1 MKSPT
6 QTIHALYGCPAVSK
20 PEPTGPIDAPH
31 GCRVCGAPC
40 DRGMPYADWGGS
52 DTTTPGRVRSW
63 QSAVVC
69 EACVAICARFSPC
82 PARPAADGKE
92 PIRWSNL
99 SILFDD
105 EGLVT
110 ATKGEK
116 DRIRAWLAKP
126 KRGRWFAGIAESG
139 QKHVIPW
146 TPWNGAGAQ
155 RGTIRFEERD
165 VVCTADAL
173 LSLVCDM
180 TAFLTAGATKETIET
195 GQYSPNQ
202 WRSLEAHI
210 ERFEGQWSHERGGDV
225 FALALWLAQR
235 DEAETAERIERENAE
250 RAAKKAA
257 EKEKA
262 KRGRKPNP
270 KPQAGG
276 DVAPAEPTAARG
288 SDGSQGGARRE
299 KRRRAEGPVGG
310 TAPRAARGVPV
321 QRGERDHAL
330 GSPEDAAAGGCADVL
345 VAGRVV
351 HADPPKAP
359 ARSAEQGQLSLFG
372 RADQ

>member
-6 QTIHALYGCPAVSK
+6 QTIHALYGCPAVSR

-40 DRGMPYADWGGS
+40 DRGMAYEDWGGS
-52 DTTTPGRVRSW
+52 DTTTPGRVRAW

-69 EACVAICARFSPC
+69 EACVAICARYSPC

-92 PIRWSNL
+92 PIRWGNL
-99 SILFDD
+99 SALYDD
-105 EGLVT
+105 DGLVT

-126 KRGRWFAGIAESG
+126 KRGRWFAAIAESG

-146 TPWNGAGAQ
+146 TSWNGAGTA

-173 LSLVCDM
+173 LALVADM
-180 TAFLTAGATKETIET
+180 TAFLTAGATKETIES
-195 GQYSPNQ
+195 GDYSPNQ
-202 WRSLEAHI
+202 WRSLATHI
-210 ERFEGQWSHERGGDV
+210 ERFEGAHGTSRGGDV

-235 DEAETAERIERENAE
+235 DEAETAARIERENAE

-262 KRGRKPNP
+262 KRERKP
-270 KPQAGG
+270 KSKS
-276 DVAPAEPTAARG
+276 VE
-288 SDGSQGGARRE
+288 RRE
-299 KRRRAEGPVGG
+299 EPRRDEG
-310 TAPRAARGVPV
+310 AARGVASRAESGVP
-321 QRGERDHAL
+321 RKRSKRDHAL
-330 GSPEDAAAGGCADVL
+330 GAPANAPAGGSADVRD
-345 VAGRVV
+345 AGRVD
-351 HADPPKAP
+351 HDDASQAP
-359 ARSAEQGQLSLFG
+359 AHSPQQGQLSLFG
-372 RADQ
+372 RSGG